1 MKNQIRKL
9 RLVKSLTVIDLASKV
24 GCNPMSI
31 YRYETGRRTPDLI
44 TASKI
49 AKALGVTVDELIGK
63 KAG

>member
-1 MKNQIRKL
+1 MENQIRKL
-9 RLVKSLTVIDLASKV
+9 RLAKRLSVNDLASKV

-31 YRYETGRRTPDLI
+31 YRYETGHRAPDII

-49 AKALGVTVDELIGK
+49 AKALGVTVDALIGK